1 MLGGA
6 ALNWALKSPSP
17 LDTGRRRDRFT
28 PAAGAL
34 FVTPQ
39 RGRQLR
45 RPYPAP
51 PNSLSKP
58 TRAPKTIPVTT
69 TKAAKYQMRFMR
81 GITRARPDGSQG
93 QAPRP
98 VW

>member
-1 MLGGA
+1 
-6 ALNWALKSPSP
+6 
-17 LDTGRRRDRFT
+17 
-28 PAAGAL
+28 
-34 FVTPQ
+34 
-39 RGRQLR
+39 
-45 RPYPAP
+45 
-51 PNSLSKP
+51 LSKP

-98 VW
+98 VWWSRPKIRTGSCAPDPRRMTMLGTCHDSPVTVAQCTLILSRGRRSSAARSA